1 MLKSP
6 DSSLLLRP
14 PRFDE
19 KVLRRIRFRDC
30 FSHRRSA
37 PTLDSAQQDLLDE
50 LRTEGTLILPGYVDP
65 AKVSRMRADTQEA
78 LESLDFE
85 LPCLAQSRLDP
96 VRHRELIDNFL
107 FATPAE
113 LDALGVTFSR
123 SEVKDLAQVV
133 TDFQPAWLTA
143 YMLERS
149 ETFREVWLDERLLS
163 LVCAYMGLVPKLA
176 EAYVRRNF
184 PTRYWTMNHYWHRD
198 LNDRFQLLKMFVF
211 LTDCT
216 LETGPHEYIR
226 RSHTDFGAL
235 NGKRYFQDEEV
246 DLLHPVGSKT
256 RLVSEVKAGTV
267 ILEDTR
273 GVHRARMPNS
283 GYRDLGYAV
292 FVPLQDSTST
302 RLYRFPER
310 AFALLN
316 KFQRSFIPPGNV
328 C

>member
-1 MLKSP
+1 MLKKS

-19 KVLRRIRFRDC
+19 KVLRRFRFRDC
-30 FSHRRSA
+30 FSHLRNA
-37 PTLDSAQQDLLDE
+37 PTLDLAQRDLLEE

-65 AKVSRMRADTQEA
+65 AKVSRMRTDTQEA

-96 VRHRELIDNFL
+96 VRHKGLIDNFL
-107 FATPAE
+107 FATPGE
-113 LDALGVTFSR
+113 LGALGVTFSR
-123 SEVKDLAQVV
+123 SEVKDLGQAL

-149 ETFREVWLDERLLS
+149 ETFREVWLDERILS
-163 LVCAYMGLVPKLA
+163 LVSGYMGLVPKLA

-211 LTDCT
+211 LTDCS

-226 RSHTDFGAL
+226 RSHSDFSAL

-246 DLLHPVGSKT
+246 DLLHPVGSES

-273 GVHRARMPNS
+273 GVHRARMPIS

-302 RLYRFPER
+302 SLYRFPER
-310 AFALLN
+310 AFESLSE
-316 KFQRSFIPPGNV
+316 FQRSFIPRCNI